1 MDWIIDTDMGLDDRI
16 ALLYLAKV
24 AQTAKSTFRI
34 AAVLTQGTGLAHAR
48 PAQVNALR
56 LLRFAGIPADALPVV
71 GLGDSQTLDGF
82 HQYPPEWR
90 AEEDRLRGAALP
102 SYKQATDDQDL
113 SSAQILRQIL
123 HRSKSKVPI
132 LSLGTFTTIAQVL
145 TESPRLKDKIS
156 SIVCMAGAIDVS
168 GNLPGIPNSVAEF
181 NAWIDPVATKLV
193 IESGVP
199 ITMIPLDATNQVPL
213 TEDFITNFKQNT
225 QGDVA
230 DYIANAWED
239 ALKNPLGEYYHWD
252 PLAAAIAVNPDLIT
266 RFGHARVKV
275 NAQVER
281 EKKPADV
288 PFGAGKSFD
297 RLSWLGDARRSLDA
311 MKSGW
316 TKRDR
321 SGERID
327 IVFSPDVK
335 GFETEMI
342 TTFQRQTNEL
352 DTMTLPPFALPP
364 CP

>member
-1 MDWIIDTDMGLDDRI
+1 MR
-16 ALLYLAKV
+16 LLPTILLASVVAAAAAPVVPADVAAARAERLAKL
-24 AQTAKSTFRI
+24 TAPDGWLTLIGLHFLPDGESTVGRDRGNRI
-34 AAVLTQGTGLAHAR
+34 VLAAGPAR
-48 PAQVNALR
+48 IGRV
-56 LLRFAGIPADALPVV
+56 
-71 GLGDSQTLDGF
+71 
-82 HQYPPEWR
+82 
-90 AEEDRLRGAALP
+90 
-102 SYKQATDDQDL
+102 
-113 SSAQILRQIL
+113 
-123 HRSKSKVPI
+123 
-132 LSLGTFTTIAQVL
+132 
-145 TESPRLKDKIS
+145 
-156 SIVCMAGAIDVS
+156 
-168 GNLPGIPNSVAEF
+168 IPNGARKI
-181 NAWIDPVATKLV
+181 ALV